1 MAWAAAHN
9 TQAQAGSPVRH
20 AIGNGR
26 GMRHSFDTLGTELRD
41 DQVLVV
47 TLNRPEVRNAMNTQ
61 MGRDLRAVFRPL
73 VFEPGAL
80 RCVVLTGAGDKAFC
94 AGGDLKERNAMTDEE
109 WRAQHAI
116 FEDAVYAIMECPVPV
131 IAAVNGAAYGGGC
144 EMALACDFIYAATGA
159 RFALTEVSL
168 GIMPGAGGTQ
178 NLPRAVG
185 ARRAKELILSARAFS
200 AAEAQGWGM
209 VNELFEPDA
218 LVPAAL
224 ETAAAIAANA
234 PVSVRQAKASIHY
247 GMQSDLRTGLS
258 YEIQA
263 YNRMVG
269 TEDRLEGVRAFN
281 EKRKPDFKGR

>member
-1 MAWAAAHN
+1 MDQRFETLDVQAHD
-9 TQAQAGSPVRH
+9 GH
-20 AIGNGR
+20 
-26 GMRHSFDTLGTELRD
+26 
-41 DQVLVV
+41 VLLV

-73 VFEPGAL
+73 VFDPGDL
-80 RCVVLTGAGDKAFC
+80 RCIVLTGAGDKAFC
-94 AGGDLKERNAMTDEE
+94 AGGDLKERDAMTDEE

-144 EMALACDFIYAATGA
+144 EMALACDFIYASAVA

-185 ARRAKELILSARAFS
+185 ARRAKELILAARTFT
-200 AAEAQGWGM
+200 AEQAHGWGM
-209 VNELFEPDA
+209 VNELCQPDA
-218 LVPAAL
+218 LLPMAMKAAD
-224 ETAAAIAANA
+224 AIAANA
-234 PVSVRQAKASIHY
+234 PISVRQAKASIHY

-281 EKRKPDFKGR
+281 EKRRPDFKGR

>member
-1 MAWAAAHN
+1 MDQ
-9 TQAQAGSPVRH
+9 T
-20 AIGNGR
+20 
-26 GMRHSFDTLGTELRD
+26 FETLGTEMPD
-41 DQVLVV
+41 EHVLLV
-47 TLNRPEVRNAMNTQ
+47 TLDRPEARNAMNTQ

-73 VFEPGAL
+73 VFEPGEL
-80 RCVVLTGAGDKAFC
+80 RCIVLTGAGDKAFC

-144 EMALACDFIYAATGA
+144 EMALACDFIYAATDA

-185 ARRAKELILSARAFS
+185 ARRAKELIL
-200 AAEAQGWGM
+200 AAEAFTAEQAFEWGM
-209 VNELFEPDA
+209 VNTLCEAEA
-218 LVPAAL
+218 LRPEAL
-224 ETAAAIAANA
+224 RTASKIAGNA
-234 PVSVRQAKASIHY
+234 PISVRQAKASIHF
-247 GMQSDLRTGLS
+247 GLQSDLRTGLS

-281 EKRKPDFKGR
+281 EKRHPRFEGR